1 MNQEQ
6 AAPPQT
12 STLLDFL
19 AWVEVNKKRLLYGAG
34 GVLVLGLGI
43 YTYQHI
49 HEQAEARA
57 SAALLA
63 LTQPG
68 ESGAAVKP
76 DADKLLRVAGDFSG
90 TAAGRRALLLGAKE
104 LFTEKKFDAA
114 RARFEQFLAE
124 NPEAPGAPTAAL
136 GVAACL
142 DAANQL
148 DPAIS
153 AYQRVTGAYPTSP
166 EAVQAQLATALLYE
180 AKNQSDQALKIYDEI
195 LRARRQSVWSSEA
208 NMRRDLLLSKNPQ
221 LSPTNII
228 VQPKPALTPPA
239 VSNAVKVPL
248 PVSPATST
256 NKK

>member
-6 AAPPQT
+6 AAQPQT

-19 AWVEVNKKRLLYGAG
+19 AWIEVNKQRLLYGAG

-43 YTYQHI
+43 YAYQHI
-49 HEQAEARA
+49 HDQAEARA

-63 LTQPG
+63 ATQPG
-68 ESGAAVKP
+68 ETGAAIKP
-76 DADKLLRVAGDFSG
+76 DADKLLRIASEHAG

-114 RARFEQFLAE
+114 RSRFEQYLAE
-124 NPEAPGAPTAAL
+124 SPEAPGAPTAAL

-142 DAANQL
+142 DASNQL

-153 AYQRVTGAYPTSP
+153 AYQRVIGAYPTTP
-166 EAVQAQLATALLYE
+166 EAVQAQLAMALLHE
-180 AKNQSDQALKIYDEI
+180 AKNQPDQALKTYDEI

-228 VQPKPALTPPA
+228 VQPKPALAPSA

-248 PVSPATST
+248 PVSPAAPT
-256 NKK
+256 NK